1 MSSTIA
7 GAAGITSSVQSLR
20 GGNAQSAQN
29 RARAQAAVAG
39 ITGGMGLGE
48 AASSGLA
55 GMANTTATFNNN
67 RDSNNINASGGSGSQ
82 VSQAELNTPRD
93 NNGGAGVLTA
103 AMHQMNSSTPIVGG
117 SKQGIAA
124 RQDLG
129 YSSNVSS
136 FSPTELET
144 GGAMFGSDIQRQQ
157 IMNPQPVGN
166 IDQTGMNSL
175 YGGPLSNDMG
185 PKSFMG
191 INPDHKG
198 YCTPM
203 DKPTCTPRRK
213 ALAKRLKP
221 GGDLYKSKK

>member
-7 GAAGITSSVQSLR
+7 GAAGGITSSLQGSG
-20 GGNAQSAQN
+20 GGNAQN

-39 ITGGMGLGE
+39 ITGGMGLGS
-48 AASSGLA
+48 AVSNSSGLA

-67 RDSNNINASGGSGSQ
+67 RDSNNINASSGGGTQ

-124 RQDLG
+124 RQDMG
-129 YSSNVSS
+129 YSSNVSP
-136 FSPTELET
+136 FSSSELET
-144 GGAMFGSDIQRQQ
+144 GNGLMGSDMQRQE
-157 IMNPQPVGN
+157 IMNPQPVGS

-203 DKPTCTPRRK
+203 TKPTCTPRRK

>member
-103 AMHQMNSSTPIVGG
+103 AMHQMNSPTPIVGG

>member
-67 RDSNNINASGGSGSQ
+67 RDSNNINASSGGGTQ

-93 NNGGAGVLTA
+93 NNSGAGVLTA
-103 AMHQMNSSTPIVGG
+103 AMHQMNSPTPIVGG

-203 DKPTCTPRRK
+203 TKPTCTPRRK